1 MKYAKTDMLSASK
14 LRHDLNRLRLKEKGD
29 PVYFFDKMVVI
40 QLQARKI
47 KEDTI
52 SYNEIISKIVMEAP
66 KMYMSSIRVLQRMKG
81 LSLDIEDIEEE
92 MCELYRMCTI
102 KNDEDEDTDDNTEKE
117 TALTTPGAFGQKFG
131 GKCYICHQSGHKAH
145 ECPSKKN
152 KNEGGG

>member
-1 MKYAKTDMLSASK
+1 M
-14 LRHDLNRLRLKEKGD
+14 
-29 PVYFFDKMVVI
+29 I

-47 KEDTI
+47 KDNTI
-52 SYNEIISKIVMEAP
+52 SDNDIISKIVMAAP
-66 KMYMSSIRVLQRMKG
+66 KMYMSSIRVMQKTKG

-102 KNDEDEDTDDNTEKE
+102 NDDEDEDTDDDTEKE

-145 ECPSKKN
+145 E
-152 KNEGGG
+152 